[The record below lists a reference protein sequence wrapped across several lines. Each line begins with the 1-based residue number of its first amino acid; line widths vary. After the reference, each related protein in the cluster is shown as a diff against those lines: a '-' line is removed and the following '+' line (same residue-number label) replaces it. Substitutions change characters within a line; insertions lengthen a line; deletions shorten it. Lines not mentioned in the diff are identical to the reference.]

1 MGTTEKL
8 VLSVPKAG
16 ELIGISRAHAY
27 LMVKRGLIPVIRL
40 GRRIIVPKSALMK
53 MLENA
58 GARNGS

>member
-27 LMVKRGLIPVIRL
+27 LMVKRGLLPCVRL
-40 GRRIIVPKSALMK
+40 GRRIVIPKSALSK
-53 MLENA
+53 LLENA
-58 GARNGS
+58 GAEK